1 MDRKRTGSDARN
13 DQSIEQLIKEAYGLN
28 TKQLEMRMK
37 WAMEMAESGSLLRGM
52 SIPEAPDN
60 EFRIIMAKMAA
71 RGITPKL
78 MADFDEETQKEMQRE
93 DYLDTA
99 LTLPHQRAEREGTKN
114 PVADVKEY
122 LESKKKQHGKAIRM
136 AGAVAACLVFAM
148 AVILVPRIDA
158 IAKKNYK
165 YEARVE
171 SGRGGIIVWN
181 NQDNVI
187 MEEGSLEKAYAE
199 IKEKLGGAVLKL
211 NYIPKGMKLSKLEIK
226 AGITKMEF
234 VYAGNAVH
242 MFEVLYLKDS
252 TEKYISD
259 RNEEYKVV
267 KNEWIDKNIPIQKN
281 KTSEGKLEYC
291 AYFEMNNAFFVLE
304 GIVNEEEFIKVIE
317 NVSVE

>member
-1 MDRKRTGSDARN
+1 MDRKRTGSDVRN

-37 WAMEMAESGSLLRGM
+37 WAMEIAESGSLLRGM
-52 SIPEAPDN
+52 SIPEAPEN

-114 PVADVKEY
+114 PVANVKEY

-171 SGRGGIIVWN
+171 SGGQGIAVWN
-181 NQDNVI
+181 NQGDVI
-187 MEEGSLEKAYAE
+187 IEDGNLEKAYAE
-199 IKEKLGGAVLKL
+199 IKEKLGGTVLKL
-211 NYIPKGMKLSKLEIK
+211 NYIPKGMKFSKLEIK
-226 AGITKMEF
+226 AGITRMEF
-234 VYAGNAVH
+234 VYAGNSVRV
-242 MFEVLYLKDS
+242 FEVLYLQDNKG
-252 TEKYISD
+252 KYVSD
-259 RNEEYKVV
+259 RNEYKLV
-267 KNEWIDKNIPIQKN
+267 KNEWINKSISIEKNETLK
-281 KTSEGKLEYC
+281 GKQEYC
-291 AYFEMNNAFFVLE
+291 AYFEVDNLYFILE
-304 GIVNEEEFIKVIE
+304 GIMEEEDFIKIIE
-317 NVSVE
+317 NVTIE